1 MNKLGGCKQKIY
13 NLTFIVVMYASFYI
27 YQILNILG
35 EINARIVSKCKKSCY
50 PMIEFQFF
58 S

>member
-13 NLTFIVVMYASFYI
+13 NLTSIVVMYASFYI

-35 EINARIVSKCKKSCY
+35 EINARIVS
-50 PMIEFQFF
+50 
-58 S
+58 

>member
-1 MNKLGGCKQKIY
+1 MNKLGGCKQKFY

-35 EINARIVSKCKKSCY
+35 EINARIVS
-50 PMIEFQFF
+50 
-58 S
+58 